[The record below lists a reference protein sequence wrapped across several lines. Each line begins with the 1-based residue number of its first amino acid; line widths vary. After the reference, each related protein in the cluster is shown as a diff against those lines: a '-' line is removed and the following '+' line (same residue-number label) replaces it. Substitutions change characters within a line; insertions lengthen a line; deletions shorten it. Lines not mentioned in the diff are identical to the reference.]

1 MKNIKESIL
10 LKFLCY
16 VFIPIMIFI
25 LAISIVDVSITSQ
38 YGQMDGPEE
47 YIETEEFGREYLIS
61 LIYKVEDISKDKKKS
76 KVIEENTLREETSE
90 TSGISESPETSETSD
105 TSETSEAPETSQT
118 LNENIYDNY
127 NEIEDESYEY
137 PVYYEVSN
145 YTYSRVSTF
154 INYIIIDKENG
165 NMFTNIKS
173 NNYPEEINKLKAEKT
188 NWSYQ
193 DGNITTNIN
202 TINQESAKYITDSYY
217 SVENFEGYEVYSNI
231 DPSSLTYSNSLY
243 VQQVVYDLF
252 KGHEN
257 LPAYLIPLSSILI
270 IVMVVYLIWA
280 TGHEKGKDGIQ
291 LNSIDKISY
300 EIISI
305 VIMTIIGMMM
315 SFAVASVESQI
326 PQKILVSVFLIC
338 YLIGYACL
346 ALWVSTTI
354 RRLKAKQFIRS
365 FLTYKVCRW
374 IVVTTKKIF
383 RKVTDK
389 QNTNRKITII
399 YWGFVG
405 ISVILACTIWSGIG
419 FLILIAFWGWV
430 YYKLVQY
437 NKKIQKI
444 NEALKNIYNGNPN
457 VKLNEEELEGTL
469 KNMAKYIN
477 DIAGGF
483 TNAIEQSLKSER
495 LKTELITNVSHDIKT
510 PLTSI
515 INYVDLLKKQ
525 EINNAQIEQ
534 YIAVLDKKSQR
545 LKKLIEDLVEASKV
559 SSGNV
564 KLNIEIINLKEL
576 LNQTIGEFEDKLEKK
591 NLKIEMDLPNENVLI
606 KADNRYLYRVIEN
619 VFSNVSK
626 YALEGSRVYINLHKD
641 GNDVN
646 LEIKNISKDKLNIS
660 AEELMQRFVRGDK
673 SRYTEG
679 SGLGLSIA
687 ESLTELQGGKFKI
700 DIDGDLFKVELKWK
714 LI

>member
-1 MKNIKESIL
+1 MQDIKESIL

-16 VFIPIMIFI
+16 ILIPIMIFV
-25 LAISIVDVSITSQ
+25 LAVSIIDVSITSQ
-38 YGQMDGPEE
+38 YGEMKGPEE
-47 YIETEEFGREYLIS
+47 YVETEEFGREYLLT
-61 LIYKVEDISKDKKKS
+61 LIYNVRDIRRDKS
-76 KVIEENTLREETSE
+76 RMQINTESE
-90 TSGISESPETSETSD
+90 TSSETYETAEEPIEESP
-105 TSETSEAPETSQT
+105 
-118 LNENIYDNY
+118 YDNY
-127 NEIEDESYEY
+127 SEIEDESYEY
-137 PVYYEVSN
+137 PVYYEVIN
-145 YTYSRVSTF
+145 YRNTMVSQY

-165 NMFTNIKS
+165 NMFTNIRS
-173 NNYPEEINKLKAEKT
+173 NNYPEEINKLKSEKT

-193 DGNITTNIN
+193 DGNIKTNIDS
-202 TINQESAKYITDSYY
+202 INQESTKYMTSSSYSTD
-217 SVENFEGYEVYSNI
+217 NFEGYEVYSNI
-231 DPSSLTYSNSLY
+231 DPNTLNYSNSLY
-243 VQQVVYDLF
+243 VQQTVYNIF

-257 LPAYLIPLSSILI
+257 LPTYLIPLSAISII
-270 IVMVVYLIWA
+270 IMIVYLIWA
-280 TGHEKGKDGIQ
+280 TGHEKGKEGIQ
-291 LNSIDKISY
+291 LNSIDRISY
-300 EIISI
+300 EVISI
-305 VIMTIIGMMM
+305 VIMFVIGMMM
-315 SFAVASVESQI
+315 SFAIASIESQI
-326 PQKILVSVFLIC
+326 PKRILISVFLLC

-346 ALWVSTTI
+346 AVWVSTTI

-374 IVVTTKKIF
+374 IKVTIEKIF
-383 RKVTDK
+383 KKVTDK
-389 QNTNRKITII
+389 ENTNRKLTII
-399 YWGFVG
+399 YWGFVV
-405 ISVILACTIWSGIG
+405 ISIILACFIWSGIG
-419 FLILIAFWGWV
+419 FLILIAFWIWA
-430 YYKLVQY
+430 YYKLLQY
-437 NKKIQKI
+437 NKKLQKI
-444 NEALKNIYNGNPN
+444 NEALRNIYEGNPN

-469 KNMAKYIN
+469 KIMAKYIN

-515 INYVDLLKKQ
+515 INYVDLLKK
-525 EINNAQIEQ
+525 EDINNAQIEQ

-564 KLNIEIINLKEL
+564 KLNMEVINLKEL
-576 LNQTIGEFEDKLEKK
+576 LNQSIGEFEDKLEKK

-619 VFSNVSK
+619 VFSNISK
-626 YALEGSRVYINLHKD
+626 YALEGSRVYIK
-641 GNDVN
+641 
-646 LEIKNISKDKLNIS
+646 LEKQKEEVYLEFKNISKDKLNIS

-700 DIDGDLFKVELKWK
+700 NIDGDLFKVEIKWK
-714 LI
+714 SER

>member
-1 MKNIKESIL
+1 MQDIKESIL

-16 VFIPIMIFI
+16 ILIPIMIFV
-25 LAISIVDVSITSQ
+25 LAISIIDVSITSQ
-38 YGQMDGPEE
+38 YGEMEGPEE
-47 YIETEEFGREYLIS
+47 YIETEEFGREYL
-61 LIYKVEDISKDKKKS
+61 LTLVYNVRDIRRDKS
-76 KVIEENTLREETSE
+76 RMQINTESE
-90 TSGISESPETSETSD
+90 TASETYETATEITEESP
-105 TSETSEAPETSQT
+105 
-118 LNENIYDNY
+118 YDNY

-137 PVYYEVSN
+137 PVYYEVIN
-145 YTYSRVSTF
+145 YNNTMVSQY
-154 INYIIIDKENG
+154 IHYIIIDKENG
-165 NMFTNIKS
+165 NMFTNIRS
-173 NNYPEEINKLKAEKT
+173 NNYPEEINKLKSEKT

-193 DGNITTNIN
+193 DGNIKTNIDS
-202 TINQESAKYITDSYY
+202 INQESTKYMTSPTYSTD
-217 SVENFEGYEVYSNI
+217 NFEGYEVYSNI
-231 DPSSLTYSNSLY
+231 DPNALNYSNSLY
-243 VQQVVYDLF
+243 VQQTVYNMF

-257 LPAYLIPLSSILI
+257 LPTYLIPLSAISII
-270 IVMVVYLIWA
+270 IMIVYLIWA
-280 TGHEKGKDGIQ
+280 TGHEKGKEGIQ

-305 VIMTIIGMMM
+305 VIMFVIGMMM
-315 SFAVASVESQI
+315 SFAIASVESQI
-326 PQKILVSVFLIC
+326 PQRILMSVFLLC

-346 ALWVSTTI
+346 AVWVSTTI

-374 IVVTTKKIF
+374 IKITIEKIF

-389 QNTNRKITII
+389 ENANRKITIM
-399 YWGFVG
+399 YWGFVV
-405 ISVILACTIWSGIG
+405 ISIILACTMWSGIG
-419 FLILIAFWGWV
+419 FLILIAFWIWA
-430 YYKLVQY
+430 YYKLLQY
-437 NKKIQKI
+437 NKKLQKI
-444 NEALKNIYNGNPN
+444 NEALRNIYEGNPN

-469 KNMAKYIN
+469 KIMAKYIN

-515 INYVDLLKKQ
+515 INYVDLLKKEDIQ
-525 EINNAQIEQ
+525 NAQIEQ

-564 KLNIEIINLKEL
+564 KLNMEVINLKEL

-619 VFSNVSK
+619 VFSNISK
-626 YALEGSRVYINLHKD
+626 YALEGSRVYIK
-641 GNDVN
+641 
-646 LEIKNISKDKLNIS
+646 LEKQKEEVYLEFKNISKDKLNIS

-700 DIDGDLFKVELKWK
+700 DIDGDLFKVEIKWK
-714 LI
+714 SEQ

>member
-1 MKNIKESIL
+1 MENIRESIL

-16 VFIPIMIFI
+16 ILIPIMIFI
-25 LAISIVDVSITSQ
+25 LAISIIDVSITSQ
-38 YGQMDGPEE
+38 YGEMEGPEE
-47 YIETEEFGREYLIS
+47 YAETEEFGMEYLAT
-61 LIYKVEDISKDKKKS
+61 LIHDIRNIKKDKSQLGKVTEETTS
-76 KVIEENTLREETSE
+76 KTYEETSE
-90 TSGISESPETSETSD
+90 MANET
-105 TSETSEAPETSQT
+105 P
-118 LNENIYDNY
+118 YDNHS
-127 NEIEDESYEY
+127 EIEDESYDY
-137 PVYYEVSN
+137 PVYYEISN
-145 YTYSRVSTF
+145 YNNTRISQY
-154 INYIIIDKENG
+154 INYIIIDKENK

-173 NNYPEEINKLKAEKT
+173 NNYPEEINKLKTEKT

-193 DGNITTNIN
+193 DGNIMTNIN
-202 TINQESAKYITDSYY
+202 TINQESAKYITSSYY
-217 SVENFEGYEVYSNI
+217 SVDNFEGYEVYSNI
-231 DPSSLTYSNSLY
+231 DPSTLSYSNSLY
-243 VQQVVYDLF
+243 VQQTVYNIF

-257 LPAYLIPLSSILI
+257 LPTYLIPLSTISI
-270 IVMVVYLIWA
+270 IVMIVYLIWA
-280 TGHEKGKDGIQ
+280 TGHERGKEGIA

-305 VIMTIIGMMM
+305 VIMFVIGMMM
-315 SFAVASVESQI
+315 SFALASIETQI
-326 PQKILVSVFLIC
+326 PQKILVSVFLLC

-346 ALWVSTTI
+346 AVWVSTTI
-354 RRLKAKQFIRS
+354 RRLKTKQFIRS

-374 IVVTTKKIF
+374 IKVNIEKIF

-389 QNTNRKITII
+389 ENTNRKITII
-399 YWGFVG
+399 YWGFVV
-405 ISVILACTIWSGIG
+405 ISIILACTMWSGIG
-419 FLILIAFWGWV
+419 LLVLIAFWIWA
-430 YYKLVQY
+430 YYKLLQY
-437 NKKIQKI
+437 NKKVQKI
-444 NEALKNIYNGNPN
+444 NEALRNIYEGNPN

-469 KNMAKYIN
+469 KIMAKYIN

-515 INYVDLLKKQ
+515 INYVDLLKKEDIQ
-525 EINNAQIEQ
+525 NAQIEQ

-564 KLNIEIINLKEL
+564 KLNMEVINVKEL
-576 LNQTIGEFEDKLEKK
+576 LNQTVGEFEDKLEKK

-619 VFSNVSK
+619 VFSNISK
-626 YALEGSRVYINLHKD
+626 YALEGSRVYIK
-641 GNDVN
+641 
-646 LEIKNISKDKLNIS
+646 LEKQKEEVYLEFKNISKDKLNIS

-700 DIDGDLFKVELKWK
+700 DIDGDLFKVEIKWK
-714 LI
+714 SKQ

>member
-1 MKNIKESIL
+1 MQDIKESIL

-16 VFIPIMIFI
+16 ILIPIMIFV
-25 LAISIVDVSITSQ
+25 LAVSIIDVSITSQ
-38 YGQMDGPEE
+38 YGEMKGPEE
-47 YIETEEFGREYLIS
+47 YVETEEFGREYLLT
-61 LIYKVEDISKDKKKS
+61 LIYKVQDIREDK
-76 KVIEENTLREETSE
+76 EEQRTNTLQSSETTSE
-90 TSGISESPETSETSD
+90 SYLTTSD
-105 TSETSEAPETSQT
+105 TNTETSSDTSV
-118 LNENIYDNY
+118 NKKSSDPFSHY
-127 NEIEDESYEY
+127 NEIEDESYEH
-137 PVYYEVSN
+137 PVYYEVIN
-145 YTYSRVSTF
+145 YNSTMISQY

-165 NMFTNIKS
+165 NMFTNIRS
-173 NNYPEEINKLKAEKT
+173 SNYPEEINKLKSEKT

-193 DGNITTNIN
+193 DGNITTKIDS
-202 TINQESAKYITDSYY
+202 INQESTKYMTSSMYSTD
-217 SVENFEGYEVYSNI
+217 NLEGYEVYSNI
-231 DPSSLTYSNSLY
+231 DPSTLNYSNSLY
-243 VQQVVYDLF
+243 VQQTVYNMF

-257 LPAYLIPLSSILI
+257 LPVYLIPLSAISII
-270 IVMVVYLIWA
+270 IMIVYLIWA
-280 TGHEKGKDGIQ
+280 TGHEKGKEGIQ
-291 LNSIDKISY
+291 LNSIDRISY
-300 EIISI
+300 EVISI
-305 VIMTIIGMMM
+305 VIMFVIGMMM
-315 SFAVASVESQI
+315 SFAVASIESQI
-326 PQKILVSVFLIC
+326 PQRILISVFLLC

-346 ALWVSTTI
+346 AVWVSTTI

-374 IVVTTKKIF
+374 IKVTLEKVFK
-383 RKVTDK
+383 KVTDK

-399 YWGFVG
+399 YWGFVA
-405 ISVILACTIWSGIG
+405 ISIILACFVWSGIG
-419 FLILIAFWGWV
+419 ILILIAFWVWT
-430 YYKLVQY
+430 YYKLLQY
-437 NKKIQKI
+437 NKKLQKI
-444 NEALKNIYNGNPN
+444 NEALRNIYEGKPN

-469 KNMAKYIN
+469 KIMAKYIN

-515 INYVDLLKKQ
+515 INYVDLLKK
-525 EINNAQIEQ
+525 EDINNAQIEQ

-564 KLNIEIINLKEL
+564 KLNMEVINLKEL

-591 NLKIEMDLPNENVLI
+591 NLKIEMDLPSENVLI

-619 VFSNVSK
+619 VFSNISK
-626 YALEGSRVYINLHKD
+626 YALEGSRVYIK
-641 GNDVN
+641 
-646 LEIKNISKDKLNIS
+646 LEKQKEEVYLEFKNISKDKLNIS

-687 ESLTELQGGKFKI
+687 KSLTELQGGKFKI
-700 DIDGDLFKVELKWK
+700 DIDGDLFKVEIKWK
-714 LI
+714 SER

>member
-1 MKNIKESIL
+1 MQDIKESIL

-16 VFIPIMIFI
+16 ILIPIMIFV
-25 LAISIVDVSITSQ
+25 LTVSIIDVSITSQ
-38 YGQMDGPEE
+38 YGEMKGPEE
-47 YIETEEFGREYLIS
+47 YVETEEFGREYLLT
-61 LIYKVEDISKDKKKS
+61 LIYNVRDIRRDKS
-76 KVIEENTLREETSE
+76 RMQINAESTTTSE
-90 TSGISESPETSETSD
+90 TYETASET
-105 TSETSEAPETSQT
+105 TEETP
-118 LNENIYDNY
+118 YDNY
-127 NEIEDESYEY
+127 SEIEDESYEY
-137 PVYYEVSN
+137 PVYYEVIN
-145 YTYSRVSTF
+145 YRNTMVSQY

-165 NMFTNIKS
+165 NMFTNIRS
-173 NNYPEEINKLKAEKT
+173 NNYPEEINKLKSEKT

-193 DGNITTNIN
+193 EGNITTNIDS
-202 TINQESAKYITDSYY
+202 INQESTKYMTSSTYSTD
-217 SVENFEGYEVYSNI
+217 NFEGYEVYSNI
-231 DPSSLTYSNSLY
+231 DPSTLNYSNSLY
-243 VQQVVYDLF
+243 VQQTVYNMF

-257 LPAYLIPLSSILI
+257 LPVYLIPLSAISII
-270 IVMVVYLIWA
+270 IMIVYLIWA
-280 TGHEKGKDGIQ
+280 TGHEKGKEGIQ
-291 LNSIDKISY
+291 LNSIDRISY
-300 EIISI
+300 EVISI
-305 VIMTIIGMMM
+305 VIMFVIGMMM
-315 SFAVASVESQI
+315 SFAVASIESQI
-326 PQKILVSVFLIC
+326 PQRILISVFLLC

-346 ALWVSTTI
+346 AVWVSTTI

-374 IVVTTKKIF
+374 IKVTLEKVFK
-383 RKVTDK
+383 KVTDK

-399 YWGFVG
+399 YWGFVA
-405 ISVILACTIWSGIG
+405 ISIILACFVWSGIG
-419 FLILIAFWGWV
+419 FLILIAFWVWA
-430 YYKLVQY
+430 YYKLLQY
-437 NKKIQKI
+437 NKKLQKI
-444 NEALKNIYNGNPN
+444 NEALRNIYEGNPN

-469 KNMAKYIN
+469 KIMAKYIN

-515 INYVDLLKKQ
+515 INYVDLLKKEDIQ
-525 EINNAQIEQ
+525 NAQIEQ

-564 KLNIEIINLKEL
+564 KLNMEVINLKEL
-576 LNQTIGEFEDKLEKK
+576 LNQSIGEFEDKFEKK
-591 NLKIEMDLPNENVLI
+591 KLKIEMDLPNENVLI

-619 VFSNVSK
+619 VFSNISK
-626 YALEGSRVYINLHKD
+626 YALEGSRVYIK
-641 GNDVN
+641 
-646 LEIKNISKDKLNIS
+646 LEKQKEEVYLEFKNISKDKLNIS

-700 DIDGDLFKVELKWK
+700 DIDGDLFKVEIKWK
-714 LI
+714 SEQ

>member
-61 LIYKVEDISKDKKKS
+61 LIYKIEDISKDKRKT
-76 KVIEENTLREETSE
+76 KVNVGNTTVSE
-90 TSGISESPETSETSD
+90 KAND
-105 TSETSEAPETSQT
+105 
-118 LNENIYDNY
+118 NIYDNY
-127 NEIEDESYEY
+127 SEIEDESYEY

-217 SVENFEGYEVYSNI
+217 SVNNFEGYEVYSNI

-243 VQQVVYDLF
+243 VQQVVYNLF

-257 LPAYLIPLSSILI
+257 SPAYLIPLSSILI
-270 IVMVVYLIWA
+270 IVMIVYLIWT
-280 TGHEKGKDGIQ
+280 TGHEKGKEGIQ

-346 ALWVSTTI
+346 ALWISTTI

-374 IVVTTKKIF
+374 IVVTAKKLF

-405 ISVILACTIWSGIG
+405 ISIILACTIWSGIG

-430 YYKLVQY
+430 YYKLLQY

-444 NEALKNIYNGNPN
+444 NDALRNIYEGNPN

-469 KNMAKYIN
+469 KIMAKYIN

-564 KLNIEIINLKEL
+564 KLNMETINLKEL

-591 NLKIEMDLPNENVLI
+591 NLKIEMNLPNENVLI

-626 YALEGSRVYINLHKD
+626 YALEGSRVYINLYKD
-641 GNDVN
+641 NNDIN

-700 DIDGDLFKVELKWK
+700 DIDGDLFKVQIIWK
-714 LI
+714 KIK

>member
-1 MKNIKESIL
+1 MQDIKESIL

-16 VFIPIMIFI
+16 ILIPIMIFV
-25 LAISIVDVSITSQ
+25 LTVSIIDVSITSQ
-38 YGQMDGPEE
+38 YGEMKGPEE
-47 YIETEEFGREYLIS
+47 YVETEEFGREYLLT
-61 LIYKVEDISKDKKKS
+61 LIYNVRDIRRDKS
-76 KVIEENTLREETSE
+76 RMQINAESTTTSE
-90 TSGISESPETSETSD
+90 TYETASET
-105 TSETSEAPETSQT
+105 TEETP
-118 LNENIYDNY
+118 YDNY
-127 NEIEDESYEY
+127 SEIEDESYEY
-137 PVYYEVSN
+137 PVYYEVIN
-145 YTYSRVSTF
+145 YRNTMVSQY

-165 NMFTNIKS
+165 NMFTNIRS
-173 NNYPEEINKLKAEKT
+173 NNYPEEINKLKTEKT

-193 DGNITTNIN
+193 DGNITTNIDS
-202 TINQESAKYITDSYY
+202 INQESTKYMTSSTYSTD
-217 SVENFEGYEVYSNI
+217 NFEGYEVYSNI
-231 DPSSLTYSNSLY
+231 DPSTLNYSNSLY
-243 VQQVVYDLF
+243 VQQTVYNMF

-257 LPAYLIPLSSILI
+257 LPVYLIPLSAISII
-270 IVMVVYLIWA
+270 IMIVYLIWA
-280 TGHEKGKDGIQ
+280 TGHEKGKEGIQ
-291 LNSIDKISY
+291 LNSIDRISY
-300 EIISI
+300 EVISI
-305 VIMTIIGMMM
+305 VIMFVIGMMM
-315 SFAVASVESQI
+315 SFAVASIESQI
-326 PQKILVSVFLIC
+326 PQRILISVFLLC

-346 ALWVSTTI
+346 AVWVSTTI

-374 IVVTTKKIF
+374 IKVTLEKVFK
-383 RKVTDK
+383 KVTDK

-399 YWGFVG
+399 YWGFVA
-405 ISVILACTIWSGIG
+405 ISIILACFVWSGIG
-419 FLILIAFWGWV
+419 FLILIAFWVWA
-430 YYKLVQY
+430 YYKLLQY
-437 NKKIQKI
+437 NKKLQKI
-444 NEALKNIYNGNPN
+444 NEALRNIYEGNPN

-469 KNMAKYIN
+469 KIMAKYIN

-515 INYVDLLKKQ
+515 INYVDLLKKEDIQ
-525 EINNAQIEQ
+525 NAQIEQ

-564 KLNIEIINLKEL
+564 KLNMEVINLKEL
-576 LNQTIGEFEDKLEKK
+576 LNQSIGEFEDKFEKK
-591 NLKIEMDLPNENVLI
+591 KLKIEMDLPNENVLI

-619 VFSNVSK
+619 VFSNISK
-626 YALEGSRVYINLHKD
+626 YALEGSRVYIK
-641 GNDVN
+641 
-646 LEIKNISKDKLNIS
+646 LEKQKEEVYLEFKNISKDKLNIS

-700 DIDGDLFKVELKWK
+700 DIDGDLFKVEIKWK
-714 LI
+714 SEQ

>member
-1 MKNIKESIL
+1 MQDIKESIL

-16 VFIPIMIFI
+16 ILIPIMIFV
-25 LAISIVDVSITSQ
+25 LAVSIIDVSITSQ
-38 YGQMDGPEE
+38 YGEMKGPEE
-47 YIETEEFGREYLIS
+47 YVETEEFGREYLLT
-61 LIYKVEDISKDKKKS
+61 LIYNVRDIRRDKS
-76 KVIEENTLREETSE
+76 RMQINAESAITSE
-90 TSGISESPETSETSD
+90 TYETASET
-105 TSETSEAPETSQT
+105 TEETP
-118 LNENIYDNY
+118 YDNY
-127 NEIEDESYEY
+127 SEIEDESYEY
-137 PVYYEVSN
+137 PVYYEVIN
-145 YTYSRVSTF
+145 YRNTMVSQY

-165 NMFTNIKS
+165 NMFTNIRS
-173 NNYPEEINKLKAEKT
+173 NNYPEEINKLKSEKT

-193 DGNITTNIN
+193 DGNITTNIDS
-202 TINQESAKYITDSYY
+202 INQESTKYMTSSTYSTD
-217 SVENFEGYEVYSNI
+217 NFEGYEVYSNI
-231 DPSSLTYSNSLY
+231 DPSTLNYSNSLY
-243 VQQVVYDLF
+243 VQQTVYNMF

-257 LPAYLIPLSSILI
+257 LPVYLIPLSAISII
-270 IVMVVYLIWA
+270 IMIVYLIWA
-280 TGHEKGKDGIQ
+280 TGHEKGKEGIQ
-291 LNSIDKISY
+291 LNSIDRISY
-300 EIISI
+300 EVISI
-305 VIMTIIGMMM
+305 VIMFVIGMMM
-315 SFAVASVESQI
+315 SFAIASIESQI
-326 PQKILVSVFLIC
+326 PQRILISVFLLC

-346 ALWVSTTI
+346 AVWVSTTI

-374 IVVTTKKIF
+374 IKVTLEKLFK
-383 RKVTDK
+383 KVTDK

-399 YWGFVG
+399 YWGFVA
-405 ISVILACTIWSGIG
+405 ISIILACFVWSGIG
-419 FLILIAFWGWV
+419 ILILIAFWVWT
-430 YYKLVQY
+430 YYKLLQY
-437 NKKIQKI
+437 NKKLQKI
-444 NEALKNIYNGNPN
+444 NEALRNIYEGNPN

-469 KNMAKYIN
+469 KIMAKYIN

-515 INYVDLLKKQ
+515 INYVDLLKKEDIQ
-525 EINNAQIEQ
+525 NAQIEQ

-564 KLNIEIINLKEL
+564 KLNMEVINLKEL
-576 LNQTIGEFEDKLEKK
+576 LNQSIGEFEDKLEKK

-619 VFSNVSK
+619 VFSNISK
-626 YALEGSRVYINLHKD
+626 YALEGSRVYIK
-641 GNDVN
+641 
-646 LEIKNISKDKLNIS
+646 LEKQKEEVYLEFKNISKDKLNIS

-700 DIDGDLFKVELKWK
+700 DIDGDLFKVEIKWK
-714 LI
+714 VER

>member
-1 MKNIKESIL
+1 MQDIKESIL
-10 LKFLCY
+10 LKFLSY
-16 VFIPIMIFI
+16 ILIPIMIFV
-25 LAISIVDVSITSQ
+25 LAISIIDVSITSQ
-38 YGQMDGPEE
+38 YGEMEGPEE
-47 YIETEEFGREYLIS
+47 YIETEEFGREYLLT
-61 LIYKVEDISKDKKKS
+61 LIYKVQDINEDK
-76 KVIEENTLREETSE
+76 EEQRINRKNTNTSQTSEMTSESYLTASDTNTETSE
-90 TSGISESPETSETSD
+90 D
-105 TSETSEAPETSQT
+105 TSFEKESS
-118 LNENIYDNY
+118 NSFSHY

-137 PVYYEVSN
+137 PVYYEVIN
-145 YTYSRVSTF
+145 YNSTMISQY
-154 INYIIIDKENG
+154 INYIVIDKETG
-165 NMFTNIKS
+165 NMFTNIRS
-173 NNYPEEINKLKAEKT
+173 NNYPEEMNKLKAEKT

-193 DGNITTNIN
+193 DGNIKTNIDS
-202 TINQESAKYITDSYY
+202 INQESTKYMTSSTYSTD
-217 SVENFEGYEVYSNI
+217 NFEGYEVYSNI
-231 DPSSLTYSNSLY
+231 DPNALNYSNSLY
-243 VQQVVYDLF
+243 VQQTVYNMF

-257 LPAYLIPLSSILI
+257 LPVYLIPLSAISII
-270 IVMVVYLIWA
+270 IMIVYLIWA
-280 TGHEKGKDGIQ
+280 TGHEKGKEGIQ

-305 VIMTIIGMMM
+305 VIMFVIGMMM
-315 SFAVASVESQI
+315 SFAVASIESQI
-326 PQKILVSVFLIC
+326 PQRILMSVFLLC

-346 ALWVSTTI
+346 AVWVSTTI

-374 IVVTTKKIF
+374 IKVTIEKIF

-389 QNTNRKITII
+389 ENANRKITIM
-399 YWGFVG
+399 YWGFVV
-405 ISVILACTIWSGIG
+405 ISILLACTMWSGIG
-419 FLILIAFWGWV
+419 LLILIAFWIWA
-430 YYKLVQY
+430 YYKLLQY
-437 NKKIQKI
+437 NKKVQKI
-444 NEALKNIYNGNPN
+444 NEALRNIYEGNPN

-469 KNMAKYIN
+469 KIMAKYIN

-515 INYVDLLKKQ
+515 INYVDLLKK
-525 EINNAQIEQ
+525 EDINNPQIEQ

-564 KLNIEIINLKEL
+564 KLNMEVINLKEL
-576 LNQTIGEFEDKLEKK
+576 LNQSIGEFEDKLDKK

-619 VFSNVSK
+619 VFSNISK
-626 YALEGSRVYINLHKD
+626 YALEGSRVYIK
-641 GNDVN
+641 
-646 LEIKNISKDKLNIS
+646 LEKQKEEVYLEFKNISKDKLNIS

-700 DIDGDLFKVELKWK
+700 DIDGDLFKVEIKWRSEQ
-714 LI
+714 

>member
-1 MKNIKESIL
+1 MQDIKESIL

-16 VFIPIMIFI
+16 ILIPIMIFV
-25 LAISIVDVSITSQ
+25 LAVSIINVSITSQ
-38 YGQMDGPEE
+38 YGEMKGPEE
-47 YIETEEFGREYLIS
+47 YIETEEFGREYLLT
-61 LIYKVEDISKDKKKS
+61 LIYKVQDVNDDKKEQRIKPQ
-76 KVIEENTLREETSE
+76 NT
-90 TSGISESPETSETSD
+90 
-105 TSETSEAPETSQT
+105 
-118 LNENIYDNY
+118 NIFNHYD
-127 NEIEDESYEY
+127 EIQDESYVH
-137 PVYYEVSN
+137 PVYYEVINYSN
-145 YTYSRVSTF
+145 TMVSQY

-165 NMFTNIKS
+165 NMFTNIRS

-193 DGNITTNIN
+193 DGKITTNIDS
-202 TINQESAKYITDSYY
+202 INQESTKYMTSYTYSTD
-217 SVENFEGYEVYSNI
+217 NLEGYEVYSNI
-231 DPSSLTYSNSLY
+231 DPSTLSYSNSLY
-243 VQQVVYDLF
+243 VQQTVYNMF

-257 LPAYLIPLSSILI
+257 LPVYLIPLSAISII
-270 IVMVVYLIWA
+270 IMIVYLIWA
-280 TGHEKGKDGIQ
+280 TGHEKGKEGIQ

-300 EIISI
+300 EVISF
-305 VIMTIIGMMM
+305 VIMFVIGMMM
-315 SFAVASVESQI
+315 SFAVASIESQI
-326 PQKILVSVFLIC
+326 PQKILISVFLLC

-346 ALWVSTTI
+346 AVWVSTTI

-365 FLTYKVCRW
+365 FLIYKVCRW
-374 IVVTTKKIF
+374 IKVTLEKIF

-399 YWGFVG
+399 YWGFVAVS
-405 ISVILACTIWSGIG
+405 IILACFLWSGIG
-419 FLILIAFWGWV
+419 LLILIAFWIWA
-430 YYKLVQY
+430 YYKLLQY
-437 NKKIQKI
+437 NKKLQKI
-444 NEALKNIYNGNPN
+444 NEALRNIYEGNPN

-469 KNMAKYIN
+469 KIMAKYIN

-515 INYVDLLKKQ
+515 INYVDLLKK
-525 EINNAQIEQ
+525 EDINNAQIEQ

-564 KLNIEIINLKEL
+564 KLNMEVINLKEL
-576 LNQTIGEFEDKLEKK
+576 LNQSMGEFEDKLEKK

-619 VFSNVSK
+619 VFSNISK
-626 YALEGSRVYINLHKD
+626 YALEGSRVYIK
-641 GNDVN
+641 
-646 LEIKNISKDKLNIS
+646 LEKQKEEVYLEFKNISKDKLNIS

-687 ESLTELQGGKFKI
+687 KSLTELQDGKFKI
-700 DIDGDLFKVELKWK
+700 DIDGDLFKVVIKWK
-714 LI
+714 KER

>member
-76 KVIEENTLREETSE
+76 KVIEENTLIE
-90 TSGISESPETSETSD
+90 ETSETSD
-105 TSETSEAPETSQT
+105 TSEIPETSQT
-118 LNENIYDNY
+118 LNEKLYDNY
-127 NEIEDESYEY
+127 NEIEDESYEH

-145 YTYSRVSTF
+145 YTYSRLSTF

-365 FLTYKVCRW
+365 FLTYKICRW
-374 IVVTTKKIF
+374 IVVTTKKLF

-399 YWGFVG
+399 YWGFVC

-469 KNMAKYIN
+469 KIMAKYIN

-564 KLNIEIINLKEL
+564 KLNIETINLKEL

-626 YALEGSRVYINLHKD
+626 YALEGSRVYIKLYKNS
-641 GNDVN
+641 NDVN

-700 DIDGDLFKVELKWK
+700 YIDGDLFKVELKWK

>member
-1 MKNIKESIL
+1 MQNIKESIL

-16 VFIPIMIFI
+16 IFIPIMIFI
-25 LAISIVDVSITSQ
+25 LAISVIDVSITSQ

-47 YIETEEFGREYLIS
+47 YIETEEFGREYLMTLIS
-61 LIYKVEDISKDKKKS
+61 NVQDINHNKRRIK
-76 KVIEENTLREETSE
+76 TS
-90 TSGISESPETSETSD
+90 SD
-105 TSETSEAPETSQT
+105 VSETSESMSGEELADSDISTDLETKKQSKIK
-118 LNENIYDNY
+118 ENLYDNY
-127 NEIEDESYEY
+127 SEIDDESYEH
-137 PVYYEVSN
+137 PVYYETIHYSN
-145 YTYSRVSTF
+145 TRLSPY
-154 INYIIIDKENG
+154 INYIIIDKETK
-165 NMFTNIKS
+165 NMFTNIRS
-173 NNYPEEINKLKAEKT
+173 NNYPEEINKLKSEKT

-193 DGNITTNIN
+193 DGNVLTNID
-202 TINQESAKYITDSYY
+202 TINQESVKYITSSYY
-217 SVENFEGYEVYSNI
+217 SVDNFEGYEVYSNI

-257 LPAYLIPLSSILI
+257 LPTYLIPLTSISTI
-270 IVMVVYLIWA
+270 IMIVYLIWA
-280 TGHEKGKDGIQ
+280 TGHEKGKDEIQ
-291 LNSIDKISY
+291 LSSIDKISY
-300 EIISI
+300 EFISI
-305 VIMTIIGMMM
+305 VFITIMGIMM
-315 SFAVASVESQI
+315 SFAIASIESQI

-374 IVVTTKKIF
+374 IVVTTKKLF

-430 YYKLVQY
+430 YYKLLQY

-444 NEALKNIYNGNPN
+444 NEALRNIYEGNPN

-469 KNMAKYIN
+469 KIMAKYIN

-564 KLNIEIINLKEL
+564 KLNIETINLKEL

-626 YALEGSRVYINLHKD
+626 YALEGSRVYIKLYKNS
-641 GNDVN
+641 NDVN

-700 DIDGDLFKVELKWK
+700 YIDGDLFKVELKWK

>member
-1 MKNIKESIL
+1 MENIRESIL

-16 VFIPIMIFI
+16 ILIPIMIFI
-25 LAISIVDVSITSQ
+25 LAISIIDVSITSQ
-38 YGQMDGPEE
+38 YGEMEGPEE
-47 YIETEEFGREYLIS
+47 YAETEEFGMEYLAT
-61 LIYKVEDISKDKKKS
+61 LIHDIRNIKKDKSQLGKVTEETTS
-76 KVIEENTLREETSE
+76 KTYEETSE
-90 TSGISESPETSETSD
+90 MANET
-105 TSETSEAPETSQT
+105 P
-118 LNENIYDNY
+118 YDNY
-127 NEIEDESYEY
+127 SEIEDESYDY
-137 PVYYEVSN
+137 PVYYEISN
-145 YTYSRVSTF
+145 YNNTRISQY
-154 INYIIIDKENG
+154 INYIIIDKENK

-173 NNYPEEINKLKAEKT
+173 NNYPEEINKLKTEKT

-193 DGNITTNIN
+193 DGNIMTNIN
-202 TINQESAKYITDSYY
+202 TINQESAKYITSSYY
-217 SVENFEGYEVYSNI
+217 SVDNFEGYEVYSNI
-231 DPSSLTYSNSLY
+231 DPSTLSYSNSLY
-243 VQQVVYDLF
+243 VQQTVYNIF

-257 LPAYLIPLSSILI
+257 LPTYLIPLSTISI
-270 IVMVVYLIWA
+270 IVMIVYLIWA
-280 TGHEKGKDGIQ
+280 TGHERGKEGIA

-305 VIMTIIGMMM
+305 VIMFVIGMMM
-315 SFAVASVESQI
+315 SFALASIETQI
-326 PQKILVSVFLIC
+326 PQKILVSVFLLC

-346 ALWVSTTI
+346 AVWVSTTI

-365 FLTYKVCRW
+365 FLTYKVFRW
-374 IVVTTKKIF
+374 IKIMVEKIF
-383 RKVTDK
+383 RRVTDK
-389 QNTNRKITII
+389 ENTNRKVTII
-399 YWGFVG
+399 YWGFVA
-405 ISVILACTIWSGIG
+405 ISIILACFIWSGIG
-419 FLILIAFWGWV
+419 FLILIAFWIWA
-430 YYKLVQY
+430 YYKLLQY

-444 NEALKNIYNGNPN
+444 NEALRNIYEGNPN

-469 KNMAKYIN
+469 KIMAKYIN

-515 INYVDLLKKQ
+515 INYVDLLKKEDIQ
-525 EINNAQIEQ
+525 NAQIEQ

-564 KLNIEIINLKEL
+564 KLNMEVINVKEL
-576 LNQTIGEFEDKLEKK
+576 LNQTVGEFEDKLEKK

-619 VFSNVSK
+619 VFSNISK
-626 YALEGSRVYINLHKD
+626 YALEGSRVYIK
-641 GNDVN
+641 
-646 LEIKNISKDKLNIS
+646 LEKQKEEVYLEFKNISKDKLNIS

-700 DIDGDLFKVELKWK
+700 DIDGDLFKVEIKWK
-714 LI
+714 SER

>member
-76 KVIEENTLREETSE
+76 KVIEENTLIE
-90 TSGISESPETSETSD
+90 ETSETSD
-105 TSETSEAPETSQT
+105 TSEIPETSQT
-118 LNENIYDNY
+118 LNEKLYDNY
-127 NEIEDESYEY
+127 NEIEDESYEH

-145 YTYSRVSTF
+145 YTYSRLSTF

-280 TGHEKGKDGIQ
+280 TGHEKDKEGIQ
-291 LNSIDKISY
+291 LNSIDRISY

-374 IVVTTKKIF
+374 IVVTTKKLF

-405 ISVILACTIWSGIG
+405 ISVILACAIWSGIG

-430 YYKLVQY
+430 YYKLLQY

-444 NEALKNIYNGNPN
+444 NEALRNIYEGNPN

-469 KNMAKYIN
+469 KIMAKYIN

-564 KLNIEIINLKEL
+564 KLNIETINLKEL

>member
-1 MKNIKESIL
+1 MQNAKESVL

-16 VFIPIMIFI
+16 IFIPIMIFV
-25 LAISIVDVSITSQ
+25 LAISIIDVSIMSQ
-38 YGQMDGPEE
+38 YGEMEGPEE
-47 YIETEEFGREYLIS
+47 YIETEEFGREYLLT
-61 LIYKVEDISKDKKKS
+61 LIYKVQDINDDK
-76 KVIEENTLREETSE
+76 EEQRISQKTTNTSQTSEMTSESYLTDSDTNTETSE
-90 TSGISESPETSETSD
+90 DIAFD
-105 TSETSEAPETSQT
+105 K
-118 LNENIYDNY
+118 ENSNSFSHY

-137 PVYYEVSN
+137 PVYYEVIN
-145 YTYSRVSTF
+145 YNSTMISQY

-165 NMFTNIKS
+165 NMFTNIQS
-173 NNYPEEINKLKAEKT
+173 NDYPEEMNKLKTEKT

-193 DGNITTNIN
+193 DGKITTNIH
-202 TINQESAKYITDSYY
+202 TINQESTKYMTSSTYSTD
-217 SVENFEGYEVYSNI
+217 NFKGYEVYSNI
-231 DPSSLTYSNSLY
+231 DPNTLNYSNSLY
-243 VQQVVYDLF
+243 VQQTVYNIF

-270 IVMVVYLIWA
+270 LVMIVYLIWA
-280 TGHEKGKDGIQ
+280 TGHEKGKEGIQ

-305 VIMTIIGMMM
+305 VIMFVIGMMM

-326 PQKILVSVFLIC
+326 PQRILMSVFLLC

-346 ALWVSTTI
+346 AVWVSTTI

-374 IVVTTKKIF
+374 IKVTIQKIF
-383 RKVTDK
+383 KKVTDK
-389 QNTNRKITII
+389 ENANRKITIM
-399 YWGFVG
+399 YWGFVV
-405 ISVILACTIWSGIG
+405 ISIILACTMWSGIG
-419 FLILIAFWGWV
+419 LLVLIAFWIWT
-430 YYKLVQY
+430 YYKLLQY
-437 NKKIQKI
+437 NKKLQKI
-444 NEALKNIYNGNPN
+444 NEALRNIYEGNPN

-469 KNMAKYIN
+469 KIMAKYIN

-515 INYVDLLKKQ
+515 INYVDLLKKE

-564 KLNIEIINLKEL
+564 KLNMEIINLKEL

-591 NLKIEMDLPNENVLI
+591 NLKIEMNLPNENVLI
-606 KADNRYLYRVIEN
+606 TADNRYLYRVIEN
-619 VFSNVSK
+619 VFSNISK
-626 YALEGSRVYINLHKD
+626 YALEGSRVYIK
-641 GNDVN
+641 
-646 LEIKNISKDKLNIS
+646 LEKQKEEVYLEFKNISKDKLNIS

-700 DIDGDLFKVELKWK
+700 DIDGDLFKVEIKWK
-714 LI
+714 SER

>member
-1 MKNIKESIL
+1 MQNVKESVL

-16 VFIPIMIFI
+16 ILIPIMIFV
-25 LAISIVDVSITSQ
+25 LAISIIDVSITSQ
-38 YGQMDGPEE
+38 YGEMEGPEE
-47 YIETEEFGREYLIS
+47 YIETEEFGREYLLT
-61 LIYKVEDISKDKKKS
+61 LIYKVQDINDDK
-76 KVIEENTLREETSE
+76 EEQRINQKTTNTSQTSGMTSESDLTDSDTNTETSE
-90 TSGISESPETSETSD
+90 DIAFD
-105 TSETSEAPETSQT
+105 K
-118 LNENIYDNY
+118 ENSNSFSHY

-137 PVYYEVSN
+137 PVYYEVIN
-145 YTYSRVSTF
+145 YNSTMISQY

-165 NMFTNIKS
+165 NMFTNIQS
-173 NNYPEEINKLKAEKT
+173 NDYPEEMNKLKTEKT

-193 DGNITTNIN
+193 DGKITTNIH
-202 TINQESAKYITDSYY
+202 TINQESTKYMTSSTYSTD
-217 SVENFEGYEVYSNI
+217 NFEGYEIYSNI
-231 DPSSLTYSNSLY
+231 DPNTLNYSNSLY
-243 VQQVVYDLF
+243 VQQTVYNIF

-270 IVMVVYLIWA
+270 LVMIVYLIWA
-280 TGHEKGKDGIQ
+280 TGHEKGKEGIQ

-305 VIMTIIGMMM
+305 VIMFVIGMMM

-326 PQKILVSVFLIC
+326 PQRILMSVFLLC

-346 ALWVSTTI
+346 AVWVSTTI

-374 IVVTTKKIF
+374 IKVTIQKIF
-383 RKVTDK
+383 KKVTDK

-399 YWGFVG
+399 YWGFVV
-405 ISVILACTIWSGIG
+405 ISIILACTMWSGIG
-419 FLILIAFWGWV
+419 LLVLIAFWIWT
-430 YYKLVQY
+430 YYKLLQY
-437 NKKIQKI
+437 NKKVQKI
-444 NEALKNIYNGNPN
+444 NEALKNIYEGNPN

-469 KNMAKYIN
+469 KIMAKYIN

-515 INYVDLLKKQ
+515 INYVDLLKKE

-564 KLNIEIINLKEL
+564 KLNMEVINLKEL
-576 LNQTIGEFEDKLEKK
+576 LNQSIGEFEDKLEKK

-619 VFSNVSK
+619 VFSNISK
-626 YALEGSRVYINLHKD
+626 YALESSRVYIK
-641 GNDVN
+641 
-646 LEIKNISKDKLNIS
+646 LEKQKEEVYLEFKNISKDKLNIS

-700 DIDGDLFKVELKWK
+700 DIDGDLFKVEIKWK
-714 LI
+714 REQ

>member
-1 MKNIKESIL
+1 MQDIKESIL

-16 VFIPIMIFI
+16 ILIPIMIFV
-25 LAISIVDVSITSQ
+25 LAVSIIDVSITSQ
-38 YGQMDGPEE
+38 YGEMKGPEE
-47 YIETEEFGREYLIS
+47 YVETEEFGREYLLT
-61 LIYKVEDISKDKKKS
+61 LIYNVRDIRRDKS
-76 KVIEENTLREETSE
+76 RMQINTESE
-90 TSGISESPETSETSD
+90 TSSETYETAEEPIEESP
-105 TSETSEAPETSQT
+105 
-118 LNENIYDNY
+118 YDNY
-127 NEIEDESYEY
+127 SEIEDESYEY
-137 PVYYEVSN
+137 PVYYEVIN
-145 YTYSRVSTF
+145 YRNTMVSQY

-165 NMFTNIKS
+165 NMFTNIRS
-173 NNYPEEINKLKAEKT
+173 NNYPEEINKLKSEKT

-193 DGNITTNIN
+193 DGNIKTNIDS
-202 TINQESAKYITDSYY
+202 INQESTKYMTSSSYSTD
-217 SVENFEGYEVYSNI
+217 NFEGYEVYSNI
-231 DPSSLTYSNSLY
+231 DPNTLNYSNSLY
-243 VQQVVYDLF
+243 VQQTVYNIF

-257 LPAYLIPLSSILI
+257 LPTYLIPLSAISII
-270 IVMVVYLIWA
+270 IMIVYLIWA
-280 TGHEKGKDGIQ
+280 TGHEKGKEGIQ
-291 LNSIDKISY
+291 LNSIDRISY
-300 EIISI
+300 EVISI
-305 VIMTIIGMMM
+305 VIMFVIGMMM
-315 SFAVASVESQI
+315 SFAIASIESQI
-326 PQKILVSVFLIC
+326 PQRILISVFLLC

-346 ALWVSTTI
+346 AVGVSTTI

-374 IVVTTKKIF
+374 IKVTIEKIF
-383 RKVTDK
+383 KKVTDK

-399 YWGFVG
+399 YWGFVV
-405 ISVILACTIWSGIG
+405 ISIILACFVWSGIG
-419 FLILIAFWGWV
+419 FLILIAFWIWA
-430 YYKLVQY
+430 YYKLLQY
-437 NKKIQKI
+437 NKKLQKI
-444 NEALKNIYNGNPN
+444 NEALRNIYEGNPN

-469 KNMAKYIN
+469 KIMAKYIN

-515 INYVDLLKKQ
+515 INYVDLLKK
-525 EINNAQIEQ
+525 EDINNAQIEQ

-564 KLNIEIINLKEL
+564 KLNMEVINLKEL
-576 LNQTIGEFEDKLEKK
+576 LNQSIGEFEDKLEKK

-619 VFSNVSK
+619 VFSNISK
-626 YALEGSRVYINLHKD
+626 YALEGSRVYIK
-641 GNDVN
+641 
-646 LEIKNISKDKLNIS
+646 LEKQKEEVYLEFKNISKDKLNIS

-700 DIDGDLFKVELKWK
+700 DIDGDLFKVEIKWK
-714 LI
+714 SEH

>member
-1 MKNIKESIL
+1 MQNIKESIL

-16 VFIPIMIFI
+16 IFIPIMIFI
-25 LAISIVDVSITSQ
+25 LAISVIDVSITSQ

-47 YIETEEFGREYLIS
+47 YIETEEFGREYLMTLIS
-61 LIYKVEDISKDKKKS
+61 NVQDINHNKRRIKTSSDVSGTSESMSGEELSDSDISTDLETKKQS
-76 KVIEENTLREETSE
+76 KIKENL
-90 TSGISESPETSETSD
+90 
-105 TSETSEAPETSQT
+105 
-118 LNENIYDNY
+118 YDNY
-127 NEIEDESYEY
+127 SEIDDESYEH
-137 PVYYEVSN
+137 PVYYETIHYSN
-145 YTYSRVSTF
+145 TRLSPY
-154 INYIIIDKENG
+154 INYIIIDKETK
-165 NMFTNIKS
+165 NMFTNIRS
-173 NNYPEEINKLKAEKT
+173 NNYPEEINKLKSEKT

-193 DGNITTNIN
+193 DGNVLTNID
-202 TINQESAKYITDSYY
+202 TINQESVKYITSSYY
-217 SVENFEGYEVYSNI
+217 SVDNFEGYEVYSNI

-257 LPAYLIPLSSILI
+257 LPTYLIPLTSISTI
-270 IVMVVYLIWA
+270 IMIVYLIWA
-280 TGHEKGKDGIQ
+280 TGHEKGKDEIQ
-291 LNSIDKISY
+291 LSSIDKISY
-300 EIISI
+300 EFISI
-305 VIMTIIGMMM
+305 VFITIMGIMM
-315 SFAVASVESQI
+315 SFAIASIESQI

-374 IVVTTKKIF
+374 IVVTTKKLF

-419 FLILIAFWGWV
+419 FLILIAFWGWI
-430 YYKLVQY
+430 YYKLLQY

-444 NEALKNIYNGNPN
+444 NEALRNIYEGNPN

-469 KNMAKYIN
+469 KIMAKYIN

-564 KLNIEIINLKEL
+564 KLNIETINLKEL

-626 YALEGSRVYINLHKD
+626 YALEGSRVYIKLYKNS
-641 GNDVN
+641 NDVN

-700 DIDGDLFKVELKWK
+700 YIDGDLFKVELKWK

>member
-76 KVIEENTLREETSE
+76 KVIEENTLIE
-90 TSGISESPETSETSD
+90 ETSETSD
-105 TSETSEAPETSQT
+105 TSEIPETSQT
-118 LNENIYDNY
+118 LNEKLYDNY
-127 NEIEDESYEY
+127 NEIEDESYEH

-145 YTYSRVSTF
+145 YTYSRLSTF

-280 TGHEKGKDGIQ
+280 TGHEKDKEGIQ
-291 LNSIDKISY
+291 LNSIDRISY

-374 IVVTTKKIF
+374 IVVTTKKLF

-430 YYKLVQY
+430 YYKLLQY

-444 NEALKNIYNGNPN
+444 NEALRNIYEGNPN

-469 KNMAKYIN
+469 KIMAKYIN

-564 KLNIEIINLKEL
+564 KLNIETINLKEL

>member
-1 MKNIKESIL
+1 MQDIKESIL

-16 VFIPIMIFI
+16 ILIPIMIFV
-25 LAISIVDVSITSQ
+25 LAVSIIDVSITSQ
-38 YGQMDGPEE
+38 YGEMKGPEE
-47 YIETEEFGREYLIS
+47 YVETEEFGREYLLT
-61 LIYKVEDISKDKKKS
+61 LIYKVQDIREDK
-76 KVIEENTLREETSE
+76 EEQRTNTLQSSETTSE
-90 TSGISESPETSETSD
+90 SYLTTSD
-105 TSETSEAPETSQT
+105 TNTETSSDTSV
-118 LNENIYDNY
+118 NKKSSDPFSHY
-127 NEIEDESYEY
+127 NEIEDESYEH
-137 PVYYEVSN
+137 PVYYEVIN
-145 YTYSRVSTF
+145 YNSTMISQY

-165 NMFTNIKS
+165 NMFTNIRS
-173 NNYPEEINKLKAEKT
+173 SNYPEEINKLKSEKT

-193 DGNITTNIN
+193 DGNITTKIDS
-202 TINQESAKYITDSYY
+202 INQESTKYMTSSMYSTD
-217 SVENFEGYEVYSNI
+217 NLEGYEVYSNI
-231 DPSSLTYSNSLY
+231 DPSTLNYSNSLY
-243 VQQVVYDLF
+243 VQQTVYNMF

-257 LPAYLIPLSSILI
+257 LPVYLIPLSAISII
-270 IVMVVYLIWA
+270 IMIVYLIWA
-280 TGHEKGKDGIQ
+280 TGHEKGKEGIQ

-305 VIMTIIGMMM
+305 VIMFVIGMIM
-315 SFAVASVESQI
+315 SFVVASIESQI
-326 PQKILVSVFLIC
+326 PQKILISVFLLC

-346 ALWVSTTI
+346 AVWVSTTI

-374 IVVTTKKIF
+374 IKVTLEKIF

-399 YWGFVG
+399 YWGFVA
-405 ISVILACTIWSGIG
+405 ISIILACFLWSGIG
-419 FLILIAFWGWV
+419 FLILIAFWIWA
-430 YYKLVQY
+430 YYKLLQY
-437 NKKIQKI
+437 NKKLQKI
-444 NEALKNIYNGNPN
+444 NEALRNIYEGNPN

-469 KNMAKYIN
+469 KIMAKYIN

-515 INYVDLLKKQ
+515 INYVDLLKKEDIQ
-525 EINNAQIEQ
+525 NAQIEQ

-564 KLNIEIINLKEL
+564 KLNMEVINLKEL

-591 NLKIEMDLPNENVLI
+591 NLKIEMDLPSENVLI

-619 VFSNVSK
+619 VFSNISK
-626 YALEGSRVYINLHKD
+626 YALEGSRVYIK
-641 GNDVN
+641 
-646 LEIKNISKDKLNIS
+646 LEKQKEEVYLEFKNISKDKLNIS

-687 ESLTELQGGKFKI
+687 KSLTELQGGKFKI
-700 DIDGDLFKVELKWK
+700 DIDGDLFKVEIKWK
-714 LI
+714 SER

>member
-25 LAISIVDVSITSQ
+25 LAISIINVSIISQ
-38 YGQMDGPEE
+38 YGEMDGPEE
-47 YIETEEFGREYLIS
+47 YIETEEFGREYLLTLIS
-61 LIYKVEDISKDKKKS
+61 DVQDINNDKRKIKAGS
-76 KVIEENTLREETSE
+76 DVSE
-90 TSGISESPETSETSD
+90 TSATMSEESDISTNLETEKSSKIK
-105 TSETSEAPETSQT
+105 
-118 LNENIYDNY
+118 ENLYDNY
-127 NEIEDESYEY
+127 SEIDDKSYEH
-137 PVYYEVSN
+137 PVYYETIHYSN
-145 YTYSRVSTF
+145 TRLSSY
-154 INYIIIDKENG
+154 INYIIIDKETK
-165 NMFTNIKS
+165 NMFTNIRS
-173 NNYPEEINKLKAEKT
+173 NNYPEEINKLKSEKT

-193 DGNITTNIN
+193 DGNVLTNIN
-202 TINQESAKYITDSYY
+202 TINQESVKYITSSYY

-257 LPAYLIPLSSILI
+257 LPTYLIPLTSILTI
-270 IVMVVYLIWA
+270 IMIVYLIWA

-291 LNSIDKISY
+291 LSSIDKISY
-300 EIISI
+300 EFISI
-305 VIMTIIGMMM
+305 VFITIMGIMM
-315 SFAVASVESQI
+315 SFAIASIESQI

-365 FLTYKVCRW
+365 FLTYKICRW
-374 IVVTTKKIF
+374 LVVTTKKIF

-389 QNTNRKITII
+389 QNTNKKITII
-399 YWGFVG
+399 YWGFIG

-469 KNMAKYIN
+469 KIMAKYIN

-525 EINNAQIEQ
+525 EINNAQIKQ

-700 DIDGDLFKVELKWK
+700 YIDGDLFKVELKWK

>member
-1 MKNIKESIL
+1 MQNAKESVL

-16 VFIPIMIFI
+16 IFIPIMIFV
-25 LAISIVDVSITSQ
+25 LAISIIDVSITSQ
-38 YGQMDGPEE
+38 YGEMEGPEE
-47 YIETEEFGREYLIS
+47 YIETEEFGREYLLT
-61 LIYKVEDISKDKKKS
+61 LIYKVQDINDDK
-76 KVIEENTLREETSE
+76 EEQRINQKTTNTSPTSGMTSESDLTDSDTNTETSE
-90 TSGISESPETSETSD
+90 DIAFD
-105 TSETSEAPETSQT
+105 K
-118 LNENIYDNY
+118 ENSNSFSHY

-137 PVYYEVSN
+137 PVYYEVIN
-145 YTYSRVSTF
+145 YNSTMISQY

-165 NMFTNIKS
+165 NMFTNIQS
-173 NNYPEEINKLKAEKT
+173 NDYPEEMNKLKTEKT

-193 DGNITTNIN
+193 DGKITTNIH
-202 TINQESAKYITDSYY
+202 TINQESTKYMTSSTYSTD
-217 SVENFEGYEVYSNI
+217 NFEGYEIYSNI
-231 DPSSLTYSNSLY
+231 DPNTLNYSNSLY
-243 VQQVVYDLF
+243 VQQTVYNIF

-270 IVMVVYLIWA
+270 LVMIVYLIWA
-280 TGHEKGKDGIQ
+280 TGHEKGKEGIQ

-305 VIMTIIGMMM
+305 VIMFVIGMMM

-326 PQKILVSVFLIC
+326 PQRILMSVFLLC

-346 ALWVSTTI
+346 AVWVSTTI

-374 IVVTTKKIF
+374 IKVTIQKIF
-383 RKVTDK
+383 KKVTDK
-389 QNTNRKITII
+389 ENANRKITIM
-399 YWGFVG
+399 YWGFVV
-405 ISVILACTIWSGIG
+405 ISIILACTMWSGIG
-419 FLILIAFWGWV
+419 LLVLIAFWIWT
-430 YYKLVQY
+430 YYKLLQY
-437 NKKIQKI
+437 NKKVQKI
-444 NEALKNIYNGNPN
+444 NEALRNIYEGNPN

-469 KNMAKYIN
+469 KIMAKYIN

-515 INYVDLLKKQ
+515 INYVDLLKKE

-564 KLNIEIINLKEL
+564 KLNMEIINLKEL

-606 KADNRYLYRVIEN
+606 TADNRYLYRVIEN
-619 VFSNVSK
+619 VFSNISK
-626 YALEGSRVYINLHKD
+626 YALEGSRVYIK
-641 GNDVN
+641 
-646 LEIKNISKDKLNIS
+646 LEKQKEEVYLEFKNISKDKLNIS

-700 DIDGDLFKVELKWK
+700 DIDGDLFKVEIKWK
-714 LI
+714 SER